1 MSISPIKFIVL
12 DNLMHFSD
20 ETNTDI
26 FICLSGKTICCL
38 HITHI
43 RVALMDFES
52 ESEWFRVIY
61 LFLNKKA
68 AAELMTEKKI
78 LCRGQQE
85 QACALGPKLHLNR
98 SKLNKQEFT

>member
-1 MSISPIKFIVL
+1 
-12 DNLMHFSD
+12 MHFSD

-43 RVALMDFES
+43 RRVALMDFES

-68 AAELMTEKKI
+68 AELMTEKKSYAE
-78 LCRGQQE
+78 G
-85 QACALGPKLHLNR
+85 R
-98 SKLNKQEFT
+98 SKHVP